1 MRAEWQAHIDELL
14 GQYREQRDR
23 LKGLQE
29 KLEGIEASAE
39 AADGMVRVTVDRQ
52 GRLTALELDPRVYRK
67 LASAEL
73 SEAVLEASRDASAQ
87 VADKIAEAMRDITPA
102 GPAGE
107 GAGPG
112 GIPDLG
118 KLLPEKFD
126 MDSIREHYGLLGR

>member
-14 GQYREQRDR
+14 GQYREQRDK
-23 LKGLQE
+23 LKGLQDR
-29 KLEGIEASAE
+29 LATIEATGE

-67 LASAEL
+67 LASTEL
-73 SEAVLEASRDASAQ
+73 SEAVLEASNNAAED
-87 VADKIAEAMRDITPA
+87 VAEQTRQIMEDVAPA
-102 GPAGE
+102 GAPG
-107 GAGPG
+107 G

-126 MDSIREHYGLLGR
+126 MDSIREHYGLLGK

>member
-14 GQYREQRDR
+14 GQYREQRDK

-29 KLEGIEASAE
+29 RLATIEASAE

-52 GRLTALELDPRVYRK
+52 GRMTELELDPRVYRK

-73 SEAVLEASRDASAQ
+73 SAAVLEASNAASEQ
-87 VADKIAEAMRDITPA
+87 VAEQTRQAMEDIAPK
-102 GPAGE
+102 GS
-107 GAGPG
+107 PG
-112 GIPDLG
+112 GGILDLG

-126 MDSIREHYGLLGR
+126 MDSIREHYGLLGK

>member
-1 MRAEWQAHIDELL
+1 MRAEYQAHIDQLL

-29 KLEGIEASAE
+29 RLEGIEASAE

-67 LASAEL
+67 LASSEL
-73 SEAVLEASRDASAQ
+73 SEAVLEASRDASSK
-87 VADKIAEAMRDITPA
+87 VAEEISQAMQDLVPS
-102 GPAGE
+102 GPSGE
-107 GAGPG
+107 GATG

-126 MDSIREHYGLLGR
+126 MDSIREHYGLLGK

>member
-14 GQYREQRDR
+14 GQYREQRDK
-23 LKGLQE
+23 LQGLQE
-29 KLEGIEASAE
+29 KLADIEATAE
-39 AADGMVRVTVDRQ
+39 AADGMVQVTVDRQ

-87 VADKIAEAMRDITPA
+87 VADKISQAMQDVTPA
-102 GPAGE
+102 GPAGS
-107 GAGPG
+107 AASG

-126 MDSIREHYGLLGR
+126 MDSIREHYGLLGK